1 MFCNNCGKENPDN
14 SKFCRGCGAALD
26 NSAPQQTF
34 IQQPAGDGAATKAKG
49 KNISFSTAII
59 VILVTLAIGLAIW
72 LFLFG
77 GFKKIV
83 GDTPDIVTE
92 ELHDFGYFM
101 IRADKSMVENEPIG
115 NIRTFTIEENRA
127 RVVAVKEKVNSKLT
141 DDFFK
146 ELCNLDR
153 ISFYFDKATDF
164 KEISKDG
171 DVITFNCTSANG
183 LNEYGY
189 AKFKHQGQNLYLFV
203 FYCDDSSTNTYK
215 DRFARWADSITI
227 SPE

>member
-14 SKFCRGCGAALD
+14 SKFCRGCGAALN

-34 IQQPAGDGAATKAKG
+34 IQQPAGDAAATKAKG
-49 KNISFSTAII
+49 RNISFSTAIV
-59 VILVTLAIGLAIW
+59 VILVSLAIGLAVW
-72 LFLFG
+72 LFIFG
-77 GFKKIV
+77 GYKKLV

-115 NIRTFTIEENRA
+115 NIRTFTIEEDKA
-127 RVVAVKEKVNSKLT
+127 RVAAVKEKVNSKLT

-153 ISFYFDKATDF
+153 VKRCLSNATDF

-171 DVITFNCTSANG
+171 DVITFNFTNDG
-183 LNEYGY
+183 QKGYGY
-189 AKFKHQGQNLYLFV
+189 AKFKHQGQDLYLFV
-203 FYCDDSSTNTYK
+203 FYCPDSSTNTYK